1 MRAVAEY
8 VMRGRTQALWVS
20 VLGASTLMFSWLS
33 AAVLALVT
41 LRKGPGE
48 GAFLLAWAILPAAF
62 LLGVFGDVGPLGLI
76 LGTTALAVTLR
87 WTVSWQLTLCAS
99 SLVGII
105 TGVGML
111 LFGDNYLQQLE
122 AFFASF
128 FENLQQQLSEQG
140 GQPVAL
146 APPGTAT
153 IAGLLGLMNALSCVL
168 CLLLARWWQALLY
181 NPGGFRAEFHGLRYT
196 PAVAGILV
204 LLVLGVSSLGL
215 EYRPWAV
222 LFALPLSIAG
232 LALVHARAAYRG
244 YGAGYLTLFYLL
256 WMFLDPVKLIVIGLA
271 VADSM
276 VDFRSRWQPKPDKDD
291 SDNE

>member
-1 MRAVAEY
+1 VAEY

-128 FENLQQQLSEQG
+128 FENLQQQLSAQG

-276 VDFRSRWQPKPDKDD
+276 VDFRGRWQPKPDKDD

>member
-8 VMRGRTQALWVS
+8 VMRGRNQALWVC

-48 GAFLLAWAILPAAF
+48 GAYLLAWAILPAAF
-62 LLGVFGDVGPLGLI
+62 LLGVFGDMGPLGLI

-99 SLVGII
+99 SLVGIV
-105 TGVGML
+105 TGLGML
-111 LFGDNYLQQLE
+111 LLGENYLQQLE

-128 FENLQQQLSEQG
+128 FESLQQQLSAQG
-140 GQPVAL
+140 GQAVAL
-146 APPGTAT
+146 TPPGTAT
-153 IAGLLGLMNALSCVL
+153 IAGLLGLMNALGCVL

-181 NPGGFRAEFHGLRYT
+181 NPGGFRAEFHGLHYT

-222 LFALPLSIAG
+222 LFALPLSVAG

-244 YGAGYLTLFYLL
+244 YGTGYLTLFYLL
-256 WMFLDPVKLIVIGLA
+256 WVFLDPVKLIVIGLA

-276 VDFRSRWQPKPDKDD
+276 VDFRSRWQPKPDKED